1 MGVMCISQIA
11 KINPES
17 YFVDTNIWINCFFHP
32 MKQPIRQ
39 TIDKSKKYLNFFE
52 KITKDGGKIFTSSL
66 CYSELFSAI
75 EKFYLNKFKMD
86 FNLDKCNLK
95 SYRRHEIYS
104 QDRGEIMSDVDLVW
118 TELSDYAEI
127 LAFTFDNKISLSKT
141 LKSNFLLDAH
151 DAVYLEIMFM
161 NNIRNIISEDS
172 DFNKIGNI
180 DVYHV

>member
-52 KITKDGGKIFTSSL
+52 KITNDGGKIFTSSL

-75 EKFYLNKFKMD
+75 EKFYWRNFK
-86 FNLDKCNLK
+86 
-95 SYRRHEIYS
+95 I
-104 QDRGEIMSDVDLVW
+104 G
-118 TELSDYAEI
+118 LSE
-127 LAFTFDNKISLSKT
+127 T
-141 LKSNFLLDAH
+141 LKSNSLLDAH
-151 DAVYLEIMFM
+151 DAVYLKIMSM
-161 NNIRNIISEDS
+161 NNIKNIITEDS
-172 DFNKIGNI
+172 DFNEIKNI